1 MAIGHIAVRVHSR
14 KRGHTVAAALAYRCG
29 LNLRCEHTGEHFD
42 FRRRAA
48 RSEIAATGFVGTAAP
63 GRYPPGRMQ
72 RVAQVFADAVEN
84 AERRS
89 NSAIL
94 RDVQMALPH
103 ELLAEDRIAL
113 AERFAARI
121 SDRYNV
127 PAAFAVHAPDARG
140 DARNHHAHIAFP
152 TRDRDGKK
160 LRVLDDRKTGPVEIK
175 ALRDLWEG
183 LANEALVAAG
193 RQPDVDTGRRLNPQ
207 PTLGSARTALE
218 RQQRRKNELPYEG
231 KSIAT
236 ICADGHSVTG
246 AGRRLERHV
255 REIAAAAAEQMLE
268 KEMEAEQLAA
278 LPAESRSPAEPPET
292 EAPIPQ
298 RKRTRRRRRRRN
310 ENRQL
315 AVFPTVDDG
324 LSRSPAE
331 PPETETPIPQR
342 KPTRQRRRRRN
353 KTRQVTFLPTVD
365 PAGTPDLQAPPQTHP
380 QDVDRA
386 IRALE
391 QKRVRLAL
399 APPPSLA
406 PEAFDLIKK
415 LNEPEAQE
423 TTVPISAEGFDWRTV
438 THVAPD
444 AGPSASPAQSP
455 PHTAQQTPAPTPT
468 PTPAPPPST
477 IAADTVDLR
486 TLRHVQ
492 PEAAPSAP
500 RAAELSEPVG
510 AIEGMQPQPEH
521 ASQTRPQRPP
531 QTREPPTPAPETP
544 TAREEPRAAPRE
556 PITVESI
563 DWSRTKHI
571 GPQIVPTRSKRRS
584 TAELEAWT
592 ALRDVPASNIELHEI
607 NTLLAGS
614 GAQPSLANALDTVA
628 RTHLAGRAPA
638 DRLQFA
644 LETLRDIVQS
654 EEGAMQCAH
663 ALIAEIDEHQA
674 ASYGRSPSDGSPLA
688 PPPDPQRVAAAIK
701 SWRAKPILKQIREIA
716 LPFELIALRADTR
729 RVTARAKR
737 EHRSRFG
744 GLSSHRSTENTDDG
758 QDR

>member
-29 LNLRCEHTGEHFD
+29 LNLRCERTGEHFD

-103 ELLAEDRIAL
+103 ELVAEDRIAL
-113 AERFAARI
+113 TERFAARI

-127 PAAFAVHAPDARG
+127 PAAFAVHAPDPVG

-160 LRVLDDRKTGPVEIK
+160 LRVLDDRKTGPAEIK
-175 ALRDLWEG
+175 VIRDLWEA
-183 LANEALVAAG
+183 LANEALVAANLS
-193 RQPDVDTGRRLNPQ
+193 PDVDTGRRLNPQ
-207 PTLGSARTALE
+207 PTLGSAPTAIERRHRRT
-218 RQQRRKNELPYEG
+218 RELPYEG
-231 KSIAT
+231 KSVARF
-236 ICADGHSVTG
+236 CADGHNVTG

-255 REIAAAAAEQMLE
+255 REKAAAAAEQMLE
-268 KEMEAEQLAA
+268 AERQADEVAA
-278 LPAESRSPAEPPET
+278 LPDESRSPAKLPET
-292 EAPIPQ
+292 ETPIPLRQ
-298 RKRTRRRRRRRN
+298 PSRRRRRRRKAT
-310 ENRQL
+310 RQV
-315 AVFPTVDDG
+315 AVFSTVDDG

-331 PPETETPIPQR
+331 PPETETPIALR
-342 KPTRQRRRRRN
+342 NPTRRRRRRRN
-353 KTRQVTFLPTVD
+353 ENRQVTFLPTVD
-365 PAGTPDLQAPPQTHP
+365 PAGTPELQAPPNP

-406 PEAFDLIKK
+406 PEAFDLIEKVK
-415 LNEPEAQE
+415 EREAQE
-423 TTVPISAEGFDWRTV
+423 TTVPISAADIDWRTV

-444 AGPSASPAQSP
+444 AEPSASPAQRP
-455 PHTAQQTPAPTPT
+455 PHTAQDPSAPTPT
-468 PTPAPPPST
+468 PALQPTT
-477 IAADTVDLR
+477 FAAQGVDLS
-486 TLRHVQ
+486 TLRHVP

-500 RAAELSEPVG
+500 RAAELTEPVH
-510 AIEGMQPQPEH
+510 AIKGMQPQHEH
-521 ASQTRPQRPP
+521 ATQTRPERPP
-531 QTREPPTPAPETP
+531 DTREPHTPTPAAEPP
-544 TAREEPRAAPRE
+544 TAREERRANPSE
-556 PITVESI
+556 PLTPESFAWRTTEHLEPQTV
-563 DWSRTKHI
+563 
-571 GPQIVPTRSKRRS
+571 QTRRKPRS
-584 TAELEAWT
+584 TAELEAWSG
-592 ALRDVPASNIELHEI
+592 LGGVPVSTTELHEI
-607 NTLLAGS
+607 NNQLAGS
-614 GAQPSLANALDTVA
+614 SAQPSLAAALDAIA
-628 RTHLAGRAPA
+628 RSHLEGRAPA
-638 DRLQFA
+638 DRLQNAFD
-644 LETLRDIVQS
+644 TLRGVLQS
-654 EEGAMQCAH
+654 EDGAMRCAH
-663 ALIAEIDEHQA
+663 GLIAEIDEHQA

-701 SWRAKPILKQIREIA
+701 SWRATPILKQIREIA
-716 LPFELIALRADTR
+716 LPFELLALRADTR

-737 EHRSRFG
+737 EQRTRFG
-744 GLSSHRSTENTDDG
+744 ALSRHRSTENTDDG